1 MLSRFG
7 IMRSPVPFCFSTS
20 YLDYLLVGSLS
31 LCLLSPISFPSPVAH
46 RFANH
51 AFLEISRF
59 FRIQEILLVASKRE
73 LRPT

>member
-20 YLDYLLVGSLS
+20 HLDYLLVGSLP
-31 LCLLSPISFPSPVAH
+31 LCLLSLISFPSPVAH

-51 AFLEISRF
+51 AFPEISRF
-59 FRIQEILLVASKRE
+59 FRIRGVLLLAYERE
-73 LRPT
+73 VLPT